1 MSDITKKSLTEIVRL
16 IKKKEIKSEELSQSF
31 IKNINNDKKL
41 NSFITNCSEQ
51 ALEKAKKFD
60 KNPNLETLL
69 PGIPVAVKDL
79 FCTQGVKTTAGSKML
94 ENFVPCY
101 ESTITKNLWNEGAF
115 LLGKLNCDEYAMG
128 SSNET
133 SYYGNVMNP
142 IAQNTVPGGS
152 SGGSAS
158 ALAADLTPTTIGT
171 DTGGSIRQPA
181 SFTGTVGLKPT
192 YGLCSRWGI
201 VAFASSLDQAGP
213 MTKTV
218 EDCALMLEAMAG
230 FDAKDSTSINKKKE
244 NYSKKLT
251 DNIKGLKI
259 GIPKEYRVDGMP
271 KEIDQLWENGKKI
284 LKESGAEIIDISLPN
299 TKYALPTYYI
309 VAPAEASSNL
319 ARYDGVKY
327 GFRSSKGNNL
337 IEMYENTRSE
347 GFGDEVKRRILIG
360 TYVLSSGYYDAY
372 YIKAQKVR
380 QLIKNDFDQSFKKVD
395 AILTPS
401 TPSAA
406 FKIGEKK
413 DNPISM
419 YLNDIFTV
427 PDNLAG
433 IPAISIPAGTDN
445 NNYPLGL
452 QLIGK
457 PLSEQKL
464 LNIAFAA
471 EKKINFK
478 QTLNRWWEK

>member
-1 MSDITKKSLTEIVRL
+1 MSDITKKSLVELVDL
-16 IKKKEIKSEELSQSF
+16 IKKKEIKSEELTRSF
-31 IKNINNDKKL
+31 IKNINADKKL
-41 NSFITNCSEQ
+41 NSYITNCSDQ
-51 ALEKAKKFD
+51 ALEKSKNFD
-60 KNPNLETLL
+60 NRPNLETLL
-69 PGIPVAVKDL
+69 PGIPIAVKDL
-79 FCTQGVKTTAGSKML
+79 FCTHKVKTTAGSKML
-94 ENFVPCY
+94 ENFFPNY

-133 SYYGNVMNP
+133 SYFGNVINP
-142 IAQNTVPGGS
+142 IAKNTVPGGS

-158 ALAADLTPTTIGT
+158 ALAANLTPVTIGT

-201 VAFASSLDQAGP
+201 IAFASSLDQAGP

-218 EDCALMLEAMAG
+218 KDSALMLEAMAG
-230 FDAKDSTSINKKKE
+230 FDTKDSTSINKKKE

-259 GIPKEYRVDGMP
+259 GIPKEYRVDEMP
-271 KEIDQLWENGKKI
+271 KEIEQLWEKGKKV

-327 GFRSSKGNNL
+327 GYRSSRGNNL

-413 DNPISM
+413 MIQ
-419 YLNDIFTV
+419 YQCI
-427 PDNLAG
+427 
-433 IPAISIPAGTDN
+433 
-445 NNYPLGL
+445 
-452 QLIGK
+452 
-457 PLSEQKL
+457 
-464 LNIAFAA
+464 
-471 EKKINFK
+471 
-478 QTLNRWWEK
+478 

>member
-1 MSDITKKSLTEIVRL
+1 MSDISKKSLTEIVSL
-16 IKKKEIKSEELSQSF
+16 IKKKEIKSEELTQSF
-31 IKNINNDKKL
+31 IKNIDNSKKL
-41 NSFITNCSEQ
+41 NSFITNCSDKALDQ
-51 ALEKAKKFD
+51 AKNFD
-60 KNPNLETLL
+60 KSPNLETLL
-69 PGIPVAVKDL
+69 PGIPIAVKDL
-79 FCTQGVKTTAGSKML
+79 FCTLGVKTTAGSKIL
-94 ENFVPCY
+94 ENFIPNY

-115 LLGKLNCDEYAMG
+115 LLGKLNCDEFAMG

-133 SYYGNVMNP
+133 SYYGNVINP
-142 IAQNTVPGGS
+142 IAENTVPGGS

-158 ALAADLTPTTIGT
+158 ALASDLTPTTIGT

-230 FDAKDSTSINKKKE
+230 FDIKDSTSINKKKE
-244 NYSKKLT
+244 NYSKNLT
-251 DNIKGLKI
+251 DSIKGLKI
-259 GIPKEYRVDGMP
+259 GIPKEYRVDGMS
-271 KEIDQLWENGKKI
+271 KKIDQLWEDGKKI

-380 QLIKNDFDQSFKKVD
+380 RLIKNDFDQSFKKVD

-413 DNPISM
+413 DDPISM

-427 PDNLAG
+427 PVNLAG
-433 IPAISIPAGTDN
+433 IPAISIPAGTDS

-457 PLSEQKL
+457 PLDEQKL
-464 LNIAFAA
+464 LNIAFAM

>member
-1 MSDITKKSLTEIVRL
+1 MDITKKSLTEIVNL
-16 IKKKEIKSEELSQSF
+16 IKKKEIKSEELTQSF

-41 NSFITNCSEQ
+41 NSFITNCNEQ
-51 ALEKAKKFD
+51 ALEKAKSFD
-60 KNPNLETLL
+60 KNPKLDTLL
-69 PGIPVAVKDL
+69 PGVPIAVKDL
-79 FCTQGVKTTAGSKML
+79 FCTEGVKTTAGSKML
-94 ENFVPCY
+94 ENFIPNY

-115 LLGKLNCDEYAMG
+115 LLGKLNCDEFAMG

-133 SYYGNVMNP
+133 SYFGNVMNP
-142 IAQNTVPGGS
+142 IAENTVPGGS

-158 ALAADLTPTTIGT
+158 ALASDLTPTTIGT

-181 SFTGTVGLKPT
+181 AFTGTVGLKPT

-230 FDAKDSTSINKKKE
+230 FDEKDSTSINKKKE
-244 NYSKKLT
+244 NYSKNLT

-284 LKESGAEIIDISLPN
+284 LEESGAEIIDISLPN

-413 DNPISM
+413 DDPISM

-427 PDNLAG
+427 PVNLAG
-433 IPAISIPAGTDN
+433 IPAISIPAGTDD

-457 PLSEQKL
+457 PLDEQKL

-478 QTLNRWWEK
+478 QSLNRWWEK